1 MKNTAIAF
9 HLFNCI
15 GRSVKQKRGSACT
28 PRAGTWPPRETE
40 HRLWLCTETQD
51 EPRMEESMWETT
63 AGFPGACS
71 APLGRESRERGWG
84 GGGQCSGS
92 ALPLGENFIKGAR
105 AGFEPVKRTLHPTR
119 DPATPGRGL
128 HILKKLFILAE
139 HVFGE
144 LPAVSGQPDLS
155 AVILPAAVQD

>member
-1 MKNTAIAF
+1 MGNHRRLSRRLLGPA
-9 HLFNCI
+9 
-15 GRSVKQKRGSACT
+15 GQRVQ
-28 PRAGTWPPRETE
+28 RA
-40 HRLWLCTETQD
+40 WL
-51 EPRMEESMWETT
+51 
-63 AGFPGACS
+63 G
-71 APLGRESRERGWG
+71 G

-139 HVFGE
+139 RVFGE